1 MRKPNKKKMVT
12 LANLTYKLT
21 DKRGKFGGSTF
32 HKCDFILFW
41 FTISFKTQ
49 IKQPF
54 FHPSYVLSQS
64 TVMALLHSTDSNS
77 SDEQKLKLPLFTGQR
92 VV

>member
-32 HKCDFILFW
+32 
-41 FTISFKTQ
+41 
-49 IKQPF
+49 

-77 SDEQKLKLPLFTGQR
+77 SDEQKLKVPLFTGQR